1 MQAVTLYAKQVLLC
15 TKTVNSPTMAEPA
28 RNTAAHSNV
37 QNREFAHAITKIGI
51 TAENAAVVPN
61 MLLFPMIIVFL
72 STVNVSLS
80 KKLYAIRTEAERY
93 NSRFKQTGQKR
104 LWVHGFNAAQN
115 LNSVAHIALLAVA
128 LASVV
133 TKSDCSYR
141 CLKFLKRIA

>member
-1 MQAVTLYAKQVLLC
+1 MMSKQFTTLLKSYITVNALFLSTSETLKIPRSLQAVTLYAKQVLLC

-72 STVNVSLS
+72 STVNVPLS
-80 KKLYAIRTEAERY
+80 KSFMRSEPKPNVTIRVL
-93 NSRFKQTGQKR
+93 SRQGKSAF
-104 LWVHGFNAAQN
+104 GFT
-115 LNSVAHIALLAVA
+115 ALMPHK
-128 LASVV
+128 
-133 TKSDCSYR
+133 T
-141 CLKFLKRIA
+141 